1 MVHERHLLYNDGV
14 CYSNQNLSIR
24 RYSKLF
30 KVLLI
35 LLVRCLIDMI
45 VYKEL
50 GPILY
55 RRLFSEVVFDG
66 VILPQGLVSLV
77 TFTFFKVPE

>member
-1 MVHERHLLYNDGV
+1 
-14 CYSNQNLSIR
+14 
-24 RYSKLF
+24 
-30 KVLLI
+30 
-35 LLVRCLIDMI
+35 MI